1 MTNMEA
7 IMTKF
12 TSFADL
18 AEALVADRALR
29 TSSDETHAGSYDGAF
44 IEHAE
49 LARLSIHDEPAATEM
64 PDPDMARAAVELAVG
79 TIFDVFRDTRM
90 EEFAQ
95 QIVWGFVNS
104 FHMTARLAE
113 GREDD
118 AAKKLGELARSYDP
132 SEIYAVEMEET
143 QMLCQTLQ
151 GCREALEAMRDHAS
165 EVYRIETGKPF
176 QATRGSQVSKN
187 GVTASQ
193 IAARDFLAARSR
205 ERREQ
210 FAPEGPMVLVS
221 GGQEWHDHE
230 LLWDRLDDIKARI
243 PEMVLATT
251 GMRKGVDAIAASW
264 AAARRVKL
272 ITFIPDRKH
281 GARAAFI
288 RNENMLKLGPVEAIV
303 CQGSGIQS
311 NLYERLRAARIPM
324 HAIRLTEQR
333 PGAKRA

>member
-1 MTNMEA
+1 MTNS
-7 IMTKF
+7 IN
-12 TSFADL
+12 SFDELNILFNDRIEYA
-18 AEALVADRALR
+18 ADRASASAYDDAFVE
-29 TSSDETHAGSYDGAF
+29 TSEMAK
-44 IEHAE
+44 
-49 LARLSIHDEPAATEM
+49 LSIVDEPMSTEM
-64 PDPDMARAAVELAVG
+64 PDPEMARAAVELAVG

-118 AAKKLGELARSYDP
+118 AAKKLGDLARTYDP
-132 SEIYAVEMEET
+132 SEIYAVELEET
-143 QMLCQTLQ
+143 QLLCQTLQ

-165 EVYRIETGKPF
+165 EVYRVETGKPF

-193 IAARDFLAARSR
+193 IQARDFLAARSR

-221 GGQEWHDHE
+221 GGQDWHDHE
-230 LLWDRLDDIKARI
+230 QIWDRLDDIKARV

-288 RNENMLKLGPVEAIV
+288 RNENMLKLKPVEAVI

-311 NLYERLRAARIPM
+311 NLYELLRKARTPM
-324 HAIRLTEQR
+324 HALRTANQR
-333 PGAKRA
+333 PDAKRA